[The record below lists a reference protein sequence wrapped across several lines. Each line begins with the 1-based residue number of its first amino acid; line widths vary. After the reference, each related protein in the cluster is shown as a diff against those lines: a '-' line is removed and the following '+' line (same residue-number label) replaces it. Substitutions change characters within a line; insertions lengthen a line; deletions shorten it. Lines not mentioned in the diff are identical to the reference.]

1 MSATS
6 QEGSAGGLHRTLGVT
21 DLVFLYIA
29 AILGIRW
36 LSTAAQM
43 GPSSLVLWLLA
54 AVIFFI
60 PSGLTVMELSSRDS
74 GEGGIYLWAK
84 AAFGEQHGF
93 IVGWTYWVNNL
104 FYFPGLL
111 LFIAGAFLFLG
122 GSEWL
127 GLGESAYYN
136 AAFSLTLLWLV
147 IGLNIIGLSRG
158 KWIQNIGAMATGAV
172 FVVLAV
178 GGIWAWAEHG
188 SATEFTLPSL
198 MPNLREFSTLTF
210 FATMTFAFAGLEL
223 GPVMGGEIKNPERSL
238 PRAMLVSGL
247 IIAAIYIL
255 GTGFLLVAVPQGEI
269 NVITGIPQAL
279 AAIGERIE
287 LPGLAIAGAL
297 LVVMS
302 STGGLGAWFSGV
314 ARIPYV
320 IGIDRY
326 LPPALGSIHPK
337 WGTPHIALMTQGVV
351 VTILMMAAVTESTIE
366 EAYVML
372 LDMTIIL
379 YFIPFLYMFAAL
391 PALRIKAAGN
401 NDGVSLVPGGSP
413 GVWLCSALGF
423 GATLLSVVLAILPPT
438 GTSNPQMFVIKVGG
452 GCLLFVAAGLL
463 FYYRNRGQSPALTPD

>member
-1 MSATS
+1 MSAAT
-6 QEGSAGGLHRTLGVT
+6 QEASSHGLYRTLGVM
-21 DLVFLYIA
+21 DLVFLNIA

-54 AVIFFI
+54 VVIFFI
-60 PSGLTVMELSSRDS
+60 PSGLTVMELSSRDA
-74 GEGGIYLWAK
+74 GEGGIYLWTK
-84 AAFGEQHGF
+84 SAFGEQHGF
-93 IVGWTYWVNNL
+93 IAGWTYWVNNL

-147 IGLNIIGLSRG
+147 IGANIIGLKRG
-158 KWIQNIGAMATGAV
+158 KWIQNIGAMATAAV

-178 GGIWAWAEHG
+178 GGIWAWAQHG
-188 SATEFTLPSL
+188 SATDFAMPSL
-198 MPNLREFSTLTF
+198 LPDFGDFKTLTF

-223 GPVMGGEIKNPERSL
+223 GPVMGGEIRNPQRSL
-238 PRAMLVSGL
+238 PRAMLISGL
-247 IIAAIYIL
+247 IIATIYIL
-255 GTGFLLVAVPQGEI
+255 GTGLLMVAVPEGEI

-279 AAIGERIE
+279 AAIGERVA
-287 LPGLAIAGAL
+287 LPGLAIGGAL

-302 STGGLGAWFSGV
+302 STGGLGAWISGV

-326 LPPALGSIHPK
+326 LPAALGNTHPR
-337 WGTPHIALMTQGVV
+337 WGTPHVALITQGAVV
-351 VTILMMAAVTESTIE
+351 SVLMMAAVTESTIE
-366 EAYVML
+366 EAYIML
-372 LDMTIIL
+372 LDMAIIL

-391 PALRIKAAGN
+391 PVLRRKAAGN
-401 NDGVSLVPGGSP
+401 NAGVSLVPGGNA

-423 GATLLSVVLAILPPT
+423 SATLLSVVLAMIPPA
-438 GTSNPQMFVIKVGG
+438 GSADPQLFVIKVGG
-452 GCLLFVAAGLL
+452 GCLLFVAAGLI
-463 FYYRNRGQSPALTPD
+463 FYLRNRHSAES

>member
-1 MSATS
+1 MSAAS
-6 QEGSAGGLHRTLGVT
+6 QEGSGGGLLRTLGVM
-21 DLVFLYIA
+21 DLVFLNIA

-43 GPSSLVLWLLA
+43 GPSSLVLWLIA
-54 AVIFFI
+54 VVIFFI

-93 IVGWTYWVNNL
+93 IAGWTYWVNNL

-147 IGLNIIGLSRG
+147 IGVNVIGLKRG
-158 KWIQNIGAMATGAV
+158 KWIQNVGAMATAAV
-172 FVVLAV
+172 FVVLAI
-178 GGIWAWAEHG
+178 GGIWAWVEHG
-188 SATEFTLPSL
+188 SATDFSTASL
-198 MPNLREFSTLTF
+198 KPNFGEFSTLTF

-255 GTGFLLVAVPQGEI
+255 GTGLLMVAVPEGEI

-279 AAIGERIE
+279 TAIGERVA

-297 LVVMS
+297 LVVVS

-326 LPPALGSIHPK
+326 LPPALGKAHPK
-337 WGTPHIALMTQGVV
+337 WGTPHVALITQGVV
-351 VTILMMAAVTESTIE
+351 ATFLMFAAVTESTIE
-366 EAYVML
+366 EAYIML
-372 LDMTIIL
+372 LDMSIIL
-379 YFIPFLYMFAAL
+379 YFIPYLYMFAAL
-391 PALRIKAAGN
+391 PALRRKAAGN
-401 NDGVSLVPGGSP
+401 NAGVSLVPGGTA
-413 GVWLCSALGF
+413 GILLCSALGF
-423 GATLLSVVLAILPPT
+423 SATLLSVVLAMLPPA
-438 GTSNPQMFVIKVGG
+438 GSSDPQMFVLKVGG
-452 GCLLFVAAGLL
+452 GCLLFIAAGLI
-463 FYYRNRGQSPALTPD
+463 FYYRSVNSARAQ

>member
-1 MSATS
+1 MTTETRVES
-6 QEGSAGGLHRTLGVT
+6 GGELQRTLGVT

-54 AVIFFI
+54 VVIFFI

-84 AAFGEQHGF
+84 TAFGEQHGF

-136 AAFSLTLLWLV
+136 AAFSLTLLWLI

-158 KWIQNIGAMATGAV
+158 KWIQNIGAMSTAAV

-198 MPNLREFSTLTF
+198 LPNFRDFSTLTF

-247 IIAAIYIL
+247 IIATIYIL
-255 GTGFLLVAVPQGEI
+255 GTGLLMIAVPQGEI

-279 AAIGERIE
+279 AAIGDRIA
-287 LPGLAIAGAL
+287 LPGLAIAGAV

-326 LPPALGSIHPK
+326 LPPALGRTHPK
-337 WGTPHIALMTQGVV
+337 WGTPHIALITQGVV
-351 VTILMMAAVTESTIE
+351 VTFLMMAAVTESTIE
-366 EAYVML
+366 EAYIML
-372 LDMTIIL
+372 LDMSIIL

-391 PALRIKAAGN
+391 PALRRKAAGN
-401 NDGVSLVPGGSP
+401 NEGISLVPGGST
-413 GVWLCSALGF
+413 GVWLCSGLGF
-423 GATLLSVVLAILPPT
+423 GATLLSVVLAMMPPA
-438 GTSNPQMFVIKVGG
+438 GSSDPQMFVLKVGG
-452 GCLLFVAAGLL
+452 GCLLFVAAGLI
-463 FYYRNRGQSPALTPD
+463 FYYRNVNGDRSQ

>member
-1 MSATS
+1 MSSVS
-6 QEGSAGGLHRTLGVT
+6 QESSNGRGLQRTLGVA
-21 DLVFLYIA
+21 DLVFLNIA

-54 AVIFFI
+54 VVIFFI

-74 GEGGIYLWAK
+74 GEGGIYLWTK

-93 IVGWTYWVNNL
+93 IAGWTYWVNNL

-122 GSEWL
+122 GAEWL

-136 AAFSLTLLWLV
+136 AAFSLTLLWLIIAANV
-147 IGLNIIGLSRG
+147 LGLKRG
-158 KWIQNIGAMATGAV
+158 KWIQNIGAMATAAV
-172 FVVLAV
+172 FVVLAI

-188 SATEFTLPSL
+188 SATDFSMPSL
-198 MPNLREFSTLTF
+198 MPDLGEFSTLTF

-223 GPVMGGEIKNPERSL
+223 GPVMGGEIRNPGRSL
-238 PRAMLVSGL
+238 PRAMLISGL
-247 IIAAIYIL
+247 IIATIYIL
-255 GTGFLLVAVPQGEI
+255 GTGILMVSVPEGEI

-279 AAIGERIE
+279 AAIGERIA

-302 STGGLGAWFSGV
+302 STGGLGAWISGV
-314 ARIPYV
+314 ARIPFV

-326 LPPALGSIHPK
+326 LPAVLGRTHPK
-337 WGTPHIALMTQGVV
+337 WGTPHVALITQGVV
-351 VTILMMAAVTESTIE
+351 VTFLMMAAVTESTIE
-366 EAYVML
+366 EAYIML
-372 LDMTIIL
+372 LDMSIIL

-391 PALRIKAAGN
+391 PALRKKAAGN
-401 NDGVSLVPGGSP
+401 NAGVRLVPGGSA
-413 GVWLCSALGF
+413 GVWLCSVLGF
-423 GATLLSVVLAILPPT
+423 SATLLSVVLAMMPPA
-438 GTSNPQMFVIKVGG
+438 GSSNPQMFVLKVGG
-452 GCLLFVAAGLL
+452 GCLLFIAAGLI
-463 FYYRNRGQSPALTPD
+463 FYYRNRRSTESSN

>member
-1 MSATS
+1 MSAAT
-6 QEGSAGGLHRTLGVT
+6 QEGSGHGLFRTLGVM
-21 DLVFLYIA
+21 DLVFLNIA

-54 AVIFFI
+54 VVIFFI
-60 PSGLTVMELSSRDS
+60 PSGLTVMELSSRDA
-74 GEGGIYLWAK
+74 GEGGIYLWTK
-84 AAFGEQHGF
+84 SAFGEQHGF
-93 IVGWTYWVNNL
+93 IAGWTYWVNNL

-147 IGLNIIGLSRG
+147 IGANIIGLKRG
-158 KWIQNIGAMATGAV
+158 KWIQNIGAMATAAV
-172 FVVLAV
+172 FATLAV
-178 GGIWAWAEHG
+178 GGIWAWAQHG
-188 SATEFTLPSL
+188 SATDFTLPSL
-198 MPNLREFSTLTF
+198 LPDLGDFSTLTF

-223 GPVMGGEIKNPERSL
+223 APVMGGEISNPQRSL
-238 PRAMLVSGL
+238 PRAMLISGL
-247 IIAAIYIL
+247 IIATIYIL
-255 GTGFLLVAVPQGEI
+255 GTGLLMVAVPEGEI

-279 AAIGERIE
+279 AVIGERVA
-287 LPGLAIAGAL
+287 LPGLAIVGAF

-302 STGGLGAWFSGV
+302 STGGLGAWISGV

-326 LPPALGSIHPK
+326 LPPALGNTHPK
-337 WGTPHIALMTQGVV
+337 WGTPHVALITQGVV
-351 VTILMMAAVTESTIE
+351 VTFLMLAAVTESTIE
-366 EAYVML
+366 EAYIML
-372 LDMTIIL
+372 LDMSIIL

-391 PALRIKAAGN
+391 PMLRRKAAGN
-401 NDGVSLVPGGSP
+401 NAGVSLVPGGSA

-423 GATLLSVVLAILPPT
+423 GATLLSMVLAMIPPAGST
-438 GTSNPQMFVIKVGG
+438 NPQMFVVKVGG
-452 GCLLFVAAGLL
+452 GCLLFVAAGLI
-463 FYYRNRGQSPALTPD
+463 FYWRNRRSTEFRV